1 MGNAELTKS
10 NQSWAPVRANSVA
23 NQIVMQVREALFS
36 GKFQP
41 GDLLGSEKDLAAQ
54 FDVSRITVRDALRTL
69 ETMGI
74 IEIRVGAGGG
84 ARIAEG
90 NLDYFSDALAIQFKL
105 AGVTEREILDL
116 QVAIEGTG
124 AELAALNRSRENLEE
139 LSELLGEAENVM
151 DSPADFT
158 DAGQRFHLSVVE
170 ASGNRALIAQFRALR
185 YVVWPQNAQR
195 ATREIAENA
204 QKIHHQLFA
213 YIEAQ
218 DSEAARKLMIDH
230 LVSIRAVA
238 FSGTNEGAE
247 NGMICC

>member
-1 MGNAELTKS
+1 MGNAELTKTH
-10 NQSWAPVRANSVA
+10 QSWAPVRANSVA

-36 GKFQP
+36 GKFKP

-54 FDVSRITVRDALRTL
+54 FDVSRITIRDALRTL

-90 NLDYFSDALAIQFKL
+90 NLDYFSDSLAVQFKL
-105 AGVTEREILDL
+105 AGVTESEILDL
-116 QVAIEGTG
+116 QIAIEGTG

-139 LSELLGEAENVM
+139 LSELLAEAESVM

-158 DAGQRFHLSVVE
+158 DAGQRFHLAIVE
-170 ASGNRALIAQFRALR
+170 ASSNRALIAQFRALR
-185 YVVWPQNAQR
+185 YVIWPQNAQR
-195 ATREIAENA
+195 AKREIAENA

-218 DSEAARKLMIDH
+218 DSEAARKLMIEH
-230 LVSIRAVA
+230 LASIRAVA
-238 FSGTNEGAE
+238 FSGTAKGAE
-247 NGMICC
+247 EGLICC